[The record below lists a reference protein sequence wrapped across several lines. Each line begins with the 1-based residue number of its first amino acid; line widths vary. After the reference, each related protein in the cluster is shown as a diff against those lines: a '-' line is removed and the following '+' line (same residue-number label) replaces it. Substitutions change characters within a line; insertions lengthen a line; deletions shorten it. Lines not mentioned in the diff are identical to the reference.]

1 MLYVFMDA
9 VASAAALVICLNAE
23 TVADRLGVVDLPDK
37 DRKLHDKATPLVGG
51 IAILISLLI
60 WLSGAVL
67 THAVS
72 DPQPLYMLLIC
83 ASGVGL
89 VGFADDQ
96 TPITPLSRILFLMVF
111 LAAAFVITPRVIV
124 DNLNWGSFEPTPFPP
139 WAFCALISLTT
150 IGIVNAVNMADGQ
163 NGLVSSMFVIWSA
176 CLAIVGDP
184 LVSSVAQVLAL
195 ASLVVLAFNIT
206 GKLFLGDCGS
216 YGVTFALGLL
226 LMLTYAE
233 GRVTIETVTVWFY
246 IPVADCIRLMI
257 TRRLDGRSA
266 MAPDTN
272 HFHHRLQA
280 KLGKTYGLFAYIAS
294 VGTWSL
300 VAALVPQFALVCIIV
315 LTAIYFSFAFLTD
328 PIAARLPE
336 SAGAGKGEEEM
347 ASDPFANVVR
357 MSAGENARAGK

>member
-1 MLYVFMDA
+1 
-9 VASAAALVICLNAE
+9 LNAH
-23 TVADRLGVVDLPDK
+23 TVADRLGVIDLPDE
-37 DRKLHDKATPLVGG
+37 DRKFHDKATPLVGG
-51 IAILISLLI
+51 IAILVSLLV
-60 WLSGAVL
+60 WLSGALL
-67 THAVS
+67 TQAVP

-96 TPITPLSRILFLMVF
+96 TPITPLCRILFLIVF
-111 LAAAFVITPRVIV
+111 LGAAFVITPRVIA
-124 DNLNWGSFEPTPFPP
+124 DSLNWGSFEPTPFPQ

-176 CLAIVGDP
+176 CLAIVGDT
-184 LVSSVAQVLAL
+184 LVSPVAQVLVL
-195 ASLVVLAFNIT
+195 ASFVVLVFNIR

-233 GRVTIETVTVWFY
+233 GRITIETVTVWFY

-257 TRRLDGRSA
+257 ARRLGGRSA

-280 KLGKTYGLFAYIAS
+280 KLGKIYGLFAYITS
-294 VGTWSL
+294 VGTSSL
-300 VAALVPQFALVCIIV
+300 VAALAPQFALVCLTV

-328 PIAARLPE
+328 PVAARVPE
-336 SAGAGKGEEEM
+336 SADAGKDELGM
-347 ASDPFANVVR
+347 ASDPFSNVVR
-357 MSAGENARAGK
+357 ISAVENARAGK